1 MNPIYSKY
9 KERFIQ
15 ISGNNRSI
23 FVKGIV
29 KKYNFDIGA
38 IMENRNDTD
47 EFTDFLWHQRRSF
60 SLINDKVVQ
69 KMLKQAA
76 KSDSVAEVGDK
87 LIPDALGIED
97 EALAADITVQVKKK
111 KSVKDLSPS
120 QKIVSGQLASL
131 KYLKRE
137 VEEME
142 KETGLYDL
150 YIGYPFVVGQLS
162 PDIQLRAP
170 LLLFPAHIHIEKD
183 EATLTLTPNQPVMLN
198 KAFVLAYAKEHNIS
212 TDKLIQ
218 EFDPLADDT
227 FSNPYDVADYLNAH
241 GFKLRSTRRKTLQSF
256 DPSYVPMEG
265 LEIKNYA
272 LIGKFPLANAIYN
285 DYLAL
290 EKDNL
295 TTPSIDA
302 LLAPKKTRREMKAE
316 RRVKAREE
324 RKKRKNAELMNP
336 TFYPINDLDY
346 AQENALAEINKQDNI
361 VIYGPPGTGKSQT
374 IVNIISDAMC
384 KGKRVLVVSQKRA
397 ALDVVFSRLGKLN
410 SKAMLIPDPEK
421 EKMSFFE
428 RVSTMHAAA
437 YAWAY

>member
-198 KAFVLAYAKEHNIS
+198 KAFVLAYAKEHNVS

-256 DPSYVPMEG
+256 DPSYGPMEG

-302 LLAPKKTRREMKAE
+302 LLAPKKTRREMKA
-316 RRVKAREE
+316 
-324 RKKRKNAELMNP
+324 
-336 TFYPINDLDY
+336 
-346 AQENALAEINKQDNI
+346 
-361 VIYGPPGTGKSQT
+361 
-374 IVNIISDAMC
+374 
-384 KGKRVLVVSQKRA
+384 
-397 ALDVVFSRLGKLN
+397 
-410 SKAMLIPDPEK
+410 
-421 EKMSFFE
+421 
-428 RVSTMHAAA
+428 
-437 YAWAY
+437 

>member
-76 KSDSVAEVGDK
+76 KSDSVAEVGEK

-198 KAFVLAYAKEHNIS
+198 
-212 TDKLIQ
+212 
-218 EFDPLADDT
+218 
-227 FSNPYDVADYLNAH
+227 
-241 GFKLRSTRRKTLQSF
+241 
-256 DPSYVPMEG
+256 
-265 LEIKNYA
+265 
-272 LIGKFPLANAIYN
+272 
-285 DYLAL
+285 
-290 EKDNL
+290 
-295 TTPSIDA
+295 
-302 LLAPKKTRREMKAE
+302 
-316 RRVKAREE
+316 
-324 RKKRKNAELMNP
+324 
-336 TFYPINDLDY
+336 
-346 AQENALAEINKQDNI
+346 
-361 VIYGPPGTGKSQT
+361 
-374 IVNIISDAMC
+374 
-384 KGKRVLVVSQKRA
+384 
-397 ALDVVFSRLGKLN
+397 
-410 SKAMLIPDPEK
+410 
-421 EKMSFFE
+421 
-428 RVSTMHAAA
+428 
-437 YAWAY
+437 